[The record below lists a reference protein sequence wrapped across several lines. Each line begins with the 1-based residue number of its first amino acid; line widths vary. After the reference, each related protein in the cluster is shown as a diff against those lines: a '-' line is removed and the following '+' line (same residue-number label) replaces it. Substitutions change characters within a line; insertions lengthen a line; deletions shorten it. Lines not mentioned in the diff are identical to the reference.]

1 MTSAHT
7 RRQFINRLLQAG
19 AVSALPAVG
28 PAAFAQTTFSGK
40 LLVTIQAQG
49 AWDVTSFCDPKTNV
63 AGEKEINRWA
73 RTKSIGT
80 AGNLRYAPFG
90 SNKAFFDKYAAR
102 MLVING
108 VDMQTNAHET
118 GENAAW
124 SGRSALGFPS
134 MTALYAASVAPN
146 LPLAYVSFRGW
157 GNTENIVNQTRINSI
172 GSLRNLA
179 FPNEAFGWGIDR
191 TFFKT
196 SEMEQIFALYRK
208 QISSSV
214 LAPDGLPSDRAN
226 RQAYMQAL
234 SSSDGLKAFGAL
246 IPPESQIKPGVRVG
260 QNNNFSTLYQQA
272 QVATLAFKSGLCVA
286 ADLAEGGFDT
296 HDSHDTNHEP
306 LMAHFLNAI
315 DYLWDYAEEHG
326 LADRLVVV
334 IGSDFSRTPYYNAGD
349 GKDHWPI
356 GSYVVMEK
364 NAKYT
369 NRMVGETDGGH
380 NALKIDPT
388 TLQRSSSG
396 TLIYSK
402 HFHKALRRYLGLTGN
417 AYDKFFPFNATE
429 DFRFFG

>member
-7 RRQFINRLLQAG
+7 RRQFIHRLLQAG
-19 AVSALPAVG
+19 AVTSLPAMG
-28 PAAFAQTTFSGK
+28 PSAFAQTAFSGK

-63 AGEKEINRWA
+63 SGEKEINRWA
-73 RTKSIGT
+73 RTKSVDT

-118 GENAAW
+118 GENVAW

-134 MTALYAASVAPN
+134 LTALYAASVAPT
-146 LPLAYVSFRGW
+146 LALAYVNLGGW
-157 GNTENIVNQTRINSI
+157 GNTEGIINSTRIRNPEV
-172 GSLRNLA
+172 LRAVIYPNQDNWNANLTHLKPTA
-179 FPNEAFGWGIDR
+179 A
-191 TFFKT
+191 
-196 SEMEQIFALYRK
+196 EQIRKLYQK
-208 QISSSV
+208 QMQAAI
-214 LAPDGLPSDRAN
+214 AGGNRMPDDLAN
-226 RQAYMQAL
+226 RQDYQL
-234 SSSDGLKAFGAL
+234 SLSRSEGLQAFGSL
-246 IPPESQIKPGVRVG
+246 IPPASQIKQATTIGA
-260 QNNNFSTLYQQA
+260 NNYSTIFQQA
-272 QVATLAFKSGLCVA
+272 QMAVLAFKSGLCVA
-286 ADLAEGGFDT
+286 ADLREGGFDT
-296 HDSHDTNHEP
+296 HDSHDANHEP
-306 LMAHFLNAI
+306 LLANLLNAI
-315 DYLWDYAEEHG
+315 DYLWDYAETHG
-326 LADRLVVV
+326 IADRLVVV
-334 IGSDFSRTPYYNAGD
+334 IGSDFSRTPYYNAGN

-356 GSYVVMEK
+356 SSYVVMEK
-364 NAKYT
+364 NARYT

-388 TLQRSSSG
+388 TLQRSSGG

-417 AYDKFFPFNATE
+417 AYDQFFPFNATE